1 MASPGQ
7 STLFTT
13 FTELVTTTYRN
24 HSKEIA
30 DNISNHN
37 ALFRKL
43 SAKGRIRTEDSGL
56 SIVQP
61 LDYAA
66 NSTYQRYS
74 GFDVLNVAASD
85 VLSAAEYP
93 WRQVA
98 VNVAASGL
106 EIRTNSGENRI
117 INFVKAKIKN
127 AQRSMANGLSSD
139 LYSDGTATN
148 QINGLQAIIHDGDGA
163 HQSGQGTVG
172 GISAA
177 YSGGFAF
184 WRNQVFDASLASVTP
199 SATTIENSMMLPL
212 WLATTRGMD
221 TPDLIV
227 MDSVYFS
234 YFENSQTSLKRYAS
248 ASEAA
253 GGIVSLKYKTA
264 DVVYDSSDS
273 GMPASHGYFINTDY
287 LELVAHKD
295 ANMDVM
301 PELRSVNQD
310 AIVIPV
316 LFQGNLVCSNRAR
329 QGVMHA

>member
-13 FTELVTTTYRN
+13 FTELVSTTYRN

-30 DNISNHN
+30 DNVSYHN
-37 ALFRKL
+37 ALFRRLTEKGKL
-43 SAKGRIRTEDSGL
+43 RLEDGGL

-85 VLSAAEYP
+85 VISSAEFP

-106 EIRTNSGENRI
+106 EIRTNSGTNRI

-127 AQRSMANGLSSD
+127 AQRSMANGLSGD
-139 LYSDGTATN
+139 LYSDGTASN
-148 QINGLQAIIHDGDGA
+148 QMNGIQALVADAGT
-163 HQSGQGTVG
+163 GTVG
-172 GISAA
+172 GINSTTF
-177 YSGGFAF
+177 SF
-184 WRNQVFDASLASVTP
+184 WQNQVRDASDNSVTV
-199 SATTIENSMMLPL
+199 SASTIEAGMMLPL
-212 WLATTRGMD
+212 WLACTRGND

-227 MDSVYFS
+227 MDPVYFA
-234 YFENSQTSLKRYAS
+234 YYEASQSSLKRYAPS
-248 ASEAA
+248 DEGK
-253 GGIVSLKYKTA
+253 GGMVSMKYKTA
-264 DVVYDSSDS
+264 DVFFDSTAS
-273 GMPASHGYFINTDY
+273 GIPASHMYFLNTDFI
-287 LELVAHKD
+287 ELVAHQD
-295 ANMDVM
+295 ANMEIM

-310 AIVIPV
+310 AIVIPI
-316 LFQGNLVCSNRAR
+316 LFQGNLVTSNRAR
-329 QGVMHA
+329 QGVGKA

>member
-43 SAKGRIRTEDSGL
+43 SAKGRIRTEDGGL

-85 VLSAAEYP
+85 VLSAAEFP

-127 AQRSMANGLSSD
+127 AQRSMANGLSGD

-148 QINGLQAIIHDGDGA
+148 QIGGLQAIIHDG
-163 HQSGQGTVG
+163 SGSVQYGVGTVG
-172 GISAA
+172 GINASTF
-177 YSGGFAF
+177 SF
-184 WRNQVFDASLASVTP
+184 WRNQVFDASVGSVTP

-212 WLATTRGMD
+212 WLATQRGMD

-234 YFENSQTSLKRYAS
+234 YFENSQTSIKRYAS
-248 ASEAA
+248 ADTAQ

-295 ANMDVM
+295 ANMDIM

>member
-24 HSKEIA
+24 HSSEVK

-37 ALFRKL
+37 ALYRRLMK
-43 SAKGRIRTEDSGL
+43 KGRIRLEDGGL
-56 SIVQP
+56 SIVEP
-61 LDYAA
+61 LDYAE

-74 GFDVLNVAASD
+74 GYDVLSVQASD
-85 VLSAAEYP
+85 VLSAAEFA

-98 VNVAASGL
+98 CNVAASGL
-106 EIRTNSGENRI
+106 ELRTNSGENRI
-117 INFVKAKIKN
+117 INFVKSKLKN
-127 AQRSMANGLSSD
+127 GQRTMANGLSED
-139 LYSDGTATN
+139 LYSAGLASN
-148 QINGLQAIIHDGDGA
+148 QIGGLQHLIADGDNV
-163 HQSGQGTVG
+163 HQYGQGTVG
-172 GISAA
+172 GISAVN
-177 YSGGFAF
+177 FPF
-184 WRNQVFDASLASVTP
+184 WRNQVFDASVGGVTP

-248 ASEAA
+248 SDEAQ

-273 GMPASHGYFINTDY
+273 GMPASHAYFVNTDY
-287 LELVAHKD
+287 LELVAHQD
-295 ANMDVM
+295 ANMEIM
-301 PELRSVNQD
+301 PELQSVNQD
-310 AIVIPV
+310 AVVIPI
-316 LFQGNLVCSNRAR
+316 LFMGNLCVSNRAR